1 MSVKLT
7 DAQLVM
13 MSAATQREDRCLA
26 APETMK
32 GAAVSKAGAK
42 LVKLGFAREIH
53 AKPGTPLW
61 RRDETG
67 RSFALKLTAAGLK
80 AIAVDEDRKT
90 RSSPARR
97 RSLSFFLR
105 RRMASVG
112 MTPADAPLRPLRETA
127 ASWRC

>member
-13 MSAATQREDRCLA
+13 MSAAAQREDRCLA

-32 GAAVSKAGAK
+32 GAVVSKAGAK

-53 AKPGTPLW
+53 PKPGTPLW

-67 RSFALKLTAAGLK
+67 RSFALKLTAAGLN
-80 AIAVDEDRKT
+80 V
-90 RSSPARR
+90 RSK
-97 RSLSFFLR
+97 FFEER
-105 RRMASVG
+105 PTMTTSVG
-112 MTPADAPLRPLRETA
+112 HPPPWSMLSEG
-127 ASWRC
+127 WG

>member
-1 MSVKLT
+1 MSSHSFARTLKDETGYGAGGRWSGRLPLGVLSPRMSLVSGERKGWIMSVKLT

-13 MSAATQREDRCLA
+13 MSAAAQREDRCLA
-26 APETMK
+26 VPETVK

-67 RSFALKLTAAGLK
+67 RSFT
-80 AIAVDEDRKT
+80 
-90 RSSPARR
+90 
-97 RSLSFFLR
+97 
-105 RRMASVG
+105 
-112 MTPADAPLRPLRETA
+112 
-127 ASWRC
+127 

>member
-13 MSAATQREDRCLA
+13 MSAAAQREDRCLA

-32 GAAVSKAGAK
+32 GAVVNKAGAK
-42 LVKLGFAREIH
+42 LVKLGFARGIR
-53 AKPGTPLW
+53 AKPGAPLW

-80 AIAVDEDRKT
+80 AIAVDEGPQDVIKPGEA
-90 RSSPARR
+90 SPN
-97 RSLSFFLR
+97 FFLR
-105 RRMASVG
+105 RRMASG
-112 MTPADAPLRPLRETA
+112 RMTSADTPQRPLRETA